1 MVANASSSTAVIAG
15 MMYMADNPDILSTK
29 EVPLSLWLRSDPD
42 GSTNEDDDDSVIRI
56 CTQGQDVNDSQTVLD
71 RLSASHPIHYELLA
85 PEDEPPS
92 LDLSVFG
99 TPAGVSDEQI
109 IEGWNHDKFAFTNAG
124 KVTEFGRFERQLP
137 GSTVALKRR
146 VCHVYLY
153 AMIFKFKVEFY
164 ATFASDGRPVK
175 ALEKTPFED
184 AFHEGELAPK
194 WQRHKGI
201 NLSFVKLR
209 QVARSELLQKP
220 QLQQDSPAPTG
231 QRSEALTALV
241 SPSDTTGSPSDNVR
255 SGSGSKKRKSTLQRM
270 TLAQRRKL
278 ITSSTTKRTPL
289 MNRQTV
295 ESRSADEEN
304 ESGMDMSTS
313 LASD

>member
-15 MMYMADNPDILSTK
+15 MMYMADNPDFLSTK

-56 CTQGQDVNDSQTVLD
+56 CTRGQDVNDSQTVLD

-109 IEGWNHDKFAFTNAG
+109 IEGWNNDKFAFTNAG

-137 GSTVALKRR
+137 GSTVTLKRR

-175 ALEKTPFED
+175 ALEKTLFED